1 MPAFFFN
8 TTFQVIGTQLRR
20 AVGSAVVFDD
30 NLKIVHQVFVLKYKG
45 IQTLVYDFING
56 KYYG

>member
-30 NLKIVHQVFVLKYKG
+30 NLQLVHQVFVFIYQG
-45 IQTLVYDFING
+45 IKTLVYYFIIG